1 MSVFLSGFILIWTLS
16 VTLQPLSLLQRPRFW
31 LFSASPKTRVCSD
44 AASAL
49 GLYRRSCYCWG
60 FVRQGLVHVQVSV
73 QDVLKTIYS
82 LVHFLILIRVRE
94 KPVLTDMTMCLCWR
108 PTHRQANTPQ
118 PNPTQN
124 CKRILNEDWY
134 FAALSISF
142 HCSFPVLEFKAVDYC
157 CVWVI
162 YRFYNC
168 ESCTEWR
175 EQQQTK
181 LQCTHNL
188 GALV

>member
-1 MSVFLSGFILIWTLS
+1 MIEFHVSVSDSYIIDSWAVTSQSPEATSVFLSGFILIWTLS

-60 FVRQGLVHVQVSV
+60 FVRQGLVHIQVSV

-124 CKRILNEDWY
+124 CKRNSQWGLI
-134 FAALSISF
+134 FCCSF
-142 HCSFPVLEFKAVDYC
+142 HFISLFF
-157 CVWVI
+157 
-162 YRFYNC
+162 
-168 ESCTEWR
+168 SCTGVQGCR
-175 EQQQTK
+175 
-181 LQCTHNL
+181 LLLCMGHL
-188 GALV
+188 